1 MSMTMYRDERPVRE
15 PEDPRRAAMARRS
28 LSRWALRLA
37 VREWKQRILI
47 VLLVAVASAATLLGI
62 AVASATPGTPNA
74 GIYGTAQTL
83 VELPPSTPDL
93 PAVIAKIEKAYGAG
107 SVVYDQPIVT
117 GQAGGADLRAQDPAA
132 PYTQA
137 LLALSSGRYPSGSGQ
152 VAVTAGLARLY
163 GLTTG
168 STWRVP
174 AGTGAEAG
182 RAFTVTGIVE
192 DPSNLLDEF
201 ALVAP
206 GQLAGPGQLSG
217 AGQVRIFLGE
227 SMDSAAASAAGDV
240 IPRSAVVTAPTPED
254 SIFSPATIVLIVSVI
269 GLVFIGLVATAA
281 FTVMA
286 QRRQRALGML
296 ASLGATEAD
305 VRFVLIADGLFAG
318 VIGALIGAAIALGG
332 WLWYYPH
339 LATATAHTVD
349 PFNLPWVAV
358 VIGLLLAVATSVAA
372 AVWPGRAVSKVPV
385 VAAISGRVEAPQLI
399 HRSLRPG
406 FIFLA
411 AGLFVL
417 YFSGGAGG
425 GGGGGYL
432 TIAGL
437 LSCEIASA
445 LLAPFIVDRL
455 ARLAWRAPLAS
466 RLAMRDL
473 ARYRARSGA
482 ALAAVSFAVFI
493 ATVAI
498 ILASVRFDD
507 ALDYVAPNMAA
518 NQLILYNPGSD
529 PNQYQ
534 PGQAIPA
541 AKLAATKLRAD
552 ALAAQLHAPAPLEL
566 ELGVSTNVAQPA
578 VTTNGPASA
587 GTQNLPTAIISLH
600 GHGVGAM
607 FYVATPA
614 LLKAFGIT
622 GVNPAADVL
631 TMRAQLPSTGGLA
644 LVSGTYQAQSP
655 PGCPAGLCIL
665 SPVIQEV
672 TKLPPG
678 TSLPNTVIT
687 EQAVKALHETVV
699 PVGWLVQA
707 PSALTP
713 VQINTARQVALG
725 LGTSVETKSGQL
737 SLGEISNGATV
748 GGLLLAL
755 GVLAM
760 TVGLIRSETLR
771 DLRTL
776 TAAGAGA
783 RTRRALTGVTTAV
796 IAFLGAALGAVAG
809 CLAVLAWSHA
819 NLTEV
824 FGNVPWSDIGLLVIG
839 MPLIG
844 AAAGWLFGGRQPSAV
859 SRQPLELQ
867 ITATSWMRH
876 APVPER
882 GRGCARHERVP
893 RRVARPRRRYA
904 PRDTPGKSLLPGGRD
919 AIVSFRDGG
928 AGVQRGGGCRDREG
942 RDASRRPDL
951 AVVPGRD
958 RAPRGGPRRP

>member
-1 MSMTMYRDERPVRE
+1 MSMTMYHDERPVRE
-15 PEDPRRAAMARRS
+15 PEDPLRAALARRS

-37 VREWKQRILI
+37 VHEWKQRILI
-47 VLLVAVASAATLLGI
+47 AALVAVASAATLLGI
-62 AVASATPGTPNA
+62 AVASGTPGTPNA
-74 GIYGTAQTL
+74 GTFGTAQTL
-83 VELPPSTPDL
+83 VELSPSTPDL
-93 PAVIAKIEKAYGAG
+93 PAVIAGIERAYGAG
-107 SVVYDQPIVT
+107 SVVYDQPITT

-132 PYTQA
+132 PYTQV
-137 LLALSSGRYPSGSGQ
+137 LLALGSGRYPSGPGQ
-152 VAVTAGLARLY
+152 VAVTPGLARLY

-168 STWRVP
+168 STWHVP
-174 AGTGAEAG
+174 PGTGADAG

-206 GQLAGPGQLSG
+206 GQLAGPGQLGSD
-217 AGQVRIFLGE
+217 GQVRVFLGE
-227 SMDSAAASAAGDV
+227 SMDSAAASAVGDV
-240 IPRSAVVTAPTPED
+240 IPRSAIVTAPVPQD
-254 SIFSPATIVLIVSVI
+254 SVFSPATIVLIVSVI

-318 VIGALIGAAIALGG
+318 VVGAVIGAAIALGG
-332 WLWYYPH
+332 WLWYAPH

-349 PFNLPWVAV
+349 PFSLPWAAV
-358 VIGLLLAVATSVAA
+358 VIGLLLAVATSVTA
-372 AVWPGRAVSKVPV
+372 AVWPGRSVSRVPV
-385 VAAISGRVEAPQLI
+385 VAAISGRVEAPQLV

-437 LSCEIASA
+437 LCCEIASA

-466 RLAMRDL
+466 RLALRDL
-473 ARYRARSGA
+473 ARYRSRSGA

-518 NQLILYNPGSD
+518 NQLILYNPGND

-534 PGQAIPA
+534 PGQATPA
-541 AKLAATKLRAD
+541 AELAATKQQAD
-552 ALAAQLHAPAPLEL
+552 ALAAQLRAPAPLEL
-566 ELGVSTNVAQPA
+566 DLAVSAHVSAPA
-578 VTTNGPASA
+578 VSTNGPAA
-587 GTQNLPTAIISLH
+587 VVTQNLPTAIISLH
-600 GHGVGAM
+600 GRGAGGM
-607 FYVATPA
+607 LYVATPA
-614 LLKAFGIT
+614 LLRAFGI
-622 GVNPAADVL
+622 GGRSVNPAADVL
-631 TMRAQLPSTGGLA
+631 TMRAQLPSAGGLA
-644 LVSGTYQAQSP
+644 LVNGTYQAQSP
-655 PGCPAGLCIL
+655 PGCPSGMCIL

-672 TKLPPG
+672 AKLPPG
-678 TSLPNTVIT
+678 TSLPNTVVT
-687 EQAVKALHETVV
+687 EQAVRALHETIV

-713 VQINTARQVALG
+713 QQINAARQVALG

-737 SLGEISNGATV
+737 SLGEIANGATV

-783 RTRRALTGVTTAV
+783 RTRRALTGVTSCV

-819 NLTEV
+819 NLTAT
-824 FGNVPWSDIGLLVIG
+824 FGNVPWADIGLLVIG

-844 AAAGWLFGGRQPSAV
+844 AAAGWLFGGRQPPGVA
-859 SRQPLELQ
+859 RQPLE
-867 ITATSWMRH
+867 
-876 APVPER
+876 
-882 GRGCARHERVP
+882 
-893 RRVARPRRRYA
+893 
-904 PRDTPGKSLLPGGRD
+904 
-919 AIVSFRDGG
+919 
-928 AGVQRGGGCRDREG
+928 
-942 RDASRRPDL
+942 
-951 AVVPGRD
+951 
-958 RAPRGGPRRP
+958 